1 MYTLPVSIVFITLA
15 VIIVLLR
22 LYTRYCFVRTP
33 GWDDAVI
40 VAALL
45 ADIVFFTFIILEIK
59 YGMGKDQSE
68 VSPHD
73 LHHQLKALWAS
84 IPLYNLTLNF
94 AKASVTLLYMRLF
107 SSTKDYRIILVFT
120 LVAVIIT
127 GLYMVFSTFF
137 FCTPVRAF
145 WDRSIPD
152 AYCLPEAVIWP
163 LNAGIQISTDAWLVI
178 LPMPVLFRLRLPRRQ
193 KCALIFVF
201 ALGLF
206 VCATSIVRLVM
217 LINLIGSPNLT
228 KENTSAATWS
238 FIEANVAIIC
248 ACLAPLRPLIAH
260 VFPRLLPS
268 RSRST
273 HPSREKTPLDGLHI
287 TPPFPFM
294 NTAASV
300 TGNCSSNNDARR
312 NSEVVPGLQLQ
323 HSPVHPEGTIHV
335 TSEVQWQT
343 DEADSTDEQ
352 ASVRWLEP
360 VSLERGSS

>member
-1 MYTLPVSIVFITLA
+1 MHYR
-15 VIIVLLR
+15 VILI
-22 LYTRYCFVRTP
+22 
-33 GWDDAVI
+33 
-40 VAALL
+40 
-45 ADIVFFTFIILEIK
+45 
-59 YGMGKDQSE
+59 
-68 VSPHD
+68 
-73 LHHQLKALWAS
+73 
-84 IPLYNLTLNF
+84 
-94 AKASVTLLYMRLF
+94 
-107 SSTKDYRIILVFT
+107 FT

-127 GLYMVFSTFF
+127 GLYMVFSAFF

-145 WDRSIPD
+145 WNRSIPD

-163 LNAGIQISTDAWLVI
+163 LNAGLQISTDVWLVI
-178 LPMPVLFRLRLPRRQ
+178 LPMPVLFRLP
-193 KCALIFVF
+193 
-201 ALGLF
+201 
-206 VCATSIVRLVM
+206 
-217 LINLIGSPNLT
+217 
-228 KENTSAATWS
+228 TWS

-248 ACLAPLRPLIAH
+248 ACLPPLRPLIAH
-260 VFPRLLPS
+260 VFPRLLPI

-273 HPSREKTPLDGLHI
+273 YPSREKTPLDGLHI
-287 TPPFPFM
+287 TPPFPFT

-360 VSLERGSS
+360 VSLERGPS

>member
-1 MYTLPVSIVFITLA
+1 MYSLPVSIVFITLA

-22 LYTRYCFVRTP
+22 LYTRLCFVRTP
-33 GWDDAVI
+33 GWDDALI

-45 ADIVFFTFIILEIK
+45 TDIAFFTFIILEIK
-59 YGMGKDQSE
+59 HGMGKDQSE
-68 VSPHD
+68 VSPND
-73 LHHQLKALWAS
+73 LHHQLKALWVS
-84 IPLYNLTLNF
+84 IPLYNLALNL
-94 AKASVTLLYMRLF
+94 AKASVTFLYMRLF
-107 SSTKDYRIILVFT
+107 SSTKDYRIILIFT
-120 LVAVIIT
+120 LCVVIIT
-127 GLYMVFSTFF
+127 GLYMVFSAFF

-145 WDRSIPD
+145 WDHTIAD

-163 LNAGIQISTDAWLVI
+163 LNAGIQISTDVWLLI
-178 LPMPVLFRLRLPRRQ
+178 LPMPVLFRLCLPRRQ

-201 ALGLF
+201 ALGVF

-217 LINLIGSPNLT
+217 LINLIDSTNLT

-238 FIEANVAIIC
+238 FIEVNVAIIC
-248 ACLAPLRPLIAH
+248 ACLPPLRPLLAH
-260 VFPRLLPS
+260 LFPRLLLS
-268 RSRST
+268 RTRST
-273 HPSREKTPLDGLHI
+273 YPPREKTTLEGFPI
-287 TPPFPFM
+287 TPPFPFT

-300 TGNCSSNNDARR
+300 TGNCSTNNDGRR
-312 NSEVVPGLQLQ
+312 DSDVVSGLQLQ

>member
-1 MYTLPVSIVFITLA
+1 
-15 VIIVLLR
+15 
-22 LYTRYCFVRTP
+22 
-33 GWDDAVI
+33 
-40 VAALL
+40 
-45 ADIVFFTFIILEIK
+45 
-59 YGMGKDQSE
+59 
-68 VSPHD
+68 
-73 LHHQLKALWAS
+73 
-84 IPLYNLTLNF
+84 
-94 AKASVTLLYMRLF
+94 MRLF
-107 SSTKDYRIILVFT
+107 SSTKDYRVILIFT

-127 GLYMVFSTFF
+127 GLYMVFSAFF

-145 WDRSIPD
+145 WNRSIPD

-163 LNAGIQISTDAWLVI
+163 LNAGIQISTDVWLVI

-201 ALGLF
+201 ALGVF

-217 LINLIGSPNLT
+217 LINLIDSPNLT

-248 ACLAPLRPLIAH
+248 ACLPPLRPLIAH
-260 VFPRLLPS
+260 VFPRLLPI

-273 HPSREKTPLDGLHI
+273 YPSREKTPLDGLHI
-287 TPPFPFM
+287 TPPFPFT

-360 VSLERGSS
+360 VSLERGPS